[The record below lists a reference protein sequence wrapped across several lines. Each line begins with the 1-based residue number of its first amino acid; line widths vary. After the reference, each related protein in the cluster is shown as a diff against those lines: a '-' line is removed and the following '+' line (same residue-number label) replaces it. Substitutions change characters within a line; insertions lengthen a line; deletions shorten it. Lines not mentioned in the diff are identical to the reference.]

1 MTLQL
6 KPCPFC
12 GSHAAEVREFSTLDY
27 VDHEDGPDW
36 GFVVL
41 CNANKVGCGASTG
54 WRETEIYAAPRQ
66 RQRRNWG
73 AGSWGWKSTRNTAR
87 LRNSVWRSRYLR
99 FQTG

>member
-54 WRETEIYAAPRQ
+54 WRETEIYAAH
-66 RQRRNWG
+66 
-73 AGSWGWKSTRNTAR
+73 SWNERPNADVTGLAPEGDKS
-87 LRNSVWRSRYLR
+87 
-99 FQTG
+99 